1 MAARNSYKW
10 PSVAWLALIAV
21 LAVVIATPPAH
32 AGLDWFY
39 KGAAQRNK
47 EDRERILNV
56 LAYQRVIGYDDGG
69 KILVIDRRKLRDYY
83 IALSTTG
90 KLKNIPQFH
99 NDEDGKGA
107 GQFWQNFFDKK
118 DHTRGDLPAT
128 MDPFENDDRGL
139 ATAMHNQL
147 QSGGSGAEGDDYAVT
162 SAELKLRGIDILDKE
177 IRRGVSAGA
186 GAMIKALGLITG
198 GTSDEAVAWMEDTA
212 KAAKDIKDDPAGAF
226 KSHIKGKIDEKLNS
240 LFEDKLKSV
249 MGEDNYDALMEKYAS
264 YGDKQ
269 QRFKALM
276 EDLYRTTGN
285 SRFRTAAKLL
295 EQASPDAIAEW
306 LTKMAMKQPTKVT
319 AENKAA
325 KDKDAAKP
333 KPPEEKPVAK
343 NSKKAARTWD
353 EMNDAEKRE
362 ALKANDPAAWKAF
375 GELMRSDP
383 NRALQILNAKDLAER
398 AKAQREKVMAKLRGL
413 NHTKMLA
420 TLKTLGVT
428 PPDGFF
434 NCLCR
439 QAGYGSSS
447 ASQYYHPGTIG
458 EYNKRYSCNQP
469 GEPCVVSG
477 FGCSR
482 HPLPGKAEIWQGCME
497 RHRLNTVK
505 TADGK
510 IDPNSGDPLDIALEK
525 ALRARKKKQPNAR

>member
-1 MAARNSYKW
+1 MMAARNAYKW
-10 PSVAWLALIAV
+10 RAVAWLALIAALV
-21 LAVVIATPPAH
+21 IVAVPPPAH
-32 AGLDWFY
+32 AVLDWFY

-47 EDRERILNV
+47 EDRERILNI
-56 LAYQRVIGYDDGG
+56 LAYQRVIGYDDRG
-69 KILVIDRRKLRDYY
+69 KILVIGRRKLRDYY

-90 KLKNIPQFH
+90 KLKHIPQFH
-99 NDEDGKGA
+99 DDEEGKGA
-107 GQFWQNFFDKK
+107 GQFWQNFFDRK
-118 DHTRGDLPAT
+118 DHTRGDLPAV

-139 ATAMHNQL
+139 ATAMHSQL
-147 QSGGSGAEGDDYAVT
+147 QSGGSGAGGDDYALT
-162 SAELKLRGIDILDKE
+162 AAELKLRGIDILDKE
-177 IRRGVSAGA
+177 MRRGVSAGA
-186 GAMIKALGLITG
+186 GAMIKALGLMTG
-198 GTSDEAVAWMEDTA
+198 GTSDEAVAWMEDAA

-226 KSHIKGKIDEKLNS
+226 KSHIKGKIDEELNS

-249 MGEDNYDALMEKYAS
+249 MGEDNYNALMEKYAS

-295 EQASPDAIAEW
+295 EQASPDAIAER
-306 LTKMAMKQPTKVT
+306 LTKMAMKHPAKAT
-319 AENKAA
+319 AGNNGAEGKG
-325 KDKDAAKP
+325 KDKP
-333 KPPEEKPVAK
+333 KPPEEKSAAK
-343 NSKKAARTWD
+343 DGKKAAAKTWD
-353 EMNDAEKRE
+353 DMSDAEKRE

-383 NRALQILNAKDLAER
+383 SRALQILNAKDLADR
-398 AKAQREKVMAKLRGL
+398 AKAQREKMMASLRGL

-420 TLKTLGVT
+420 TLKTLRVT
-428 PPDGFF
+428 PPDDFF

-439 QAGYGSSS
+439 AAGYGSSS

-482 HPLPGKAEIWQGCME
+482 HPLPGGAEIWQGCME

-510 IDPNSGDPLDIALEK
+510 IDPNSGETLDISVEK
-525 ALRARKKKQPNAR
+525 ALRARKKMKP